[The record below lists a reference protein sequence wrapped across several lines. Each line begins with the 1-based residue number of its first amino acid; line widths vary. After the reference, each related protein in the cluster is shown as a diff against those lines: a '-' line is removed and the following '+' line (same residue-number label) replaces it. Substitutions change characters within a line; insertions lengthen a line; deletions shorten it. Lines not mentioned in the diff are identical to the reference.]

1 MGDQFFPSLSLSL
14 SLPSEKITKGK
25 KERGSQPSNGVISWP
40 KRGRDRNKVLR
51 MFAMVSVCVCVCVR
65 SYYTLLRDPTT
76 SFEYLIPAPS
86 VVIVY
91 LSSSC
96 CVCSVFR
103 GIKSAILLSYS
114 LSLAPPRLIIKVGR
128 ATLEKK
134 AELACFRGCPGREGL
149 FRGFTGN

>member
-1 MGDQFFPSLSLSL
+1 M
-14 SLPSEKITKGK
+14 
-25 KERGSQPSNGVISWP
+25 
-40 KRGRDRNKVLR
+40 
-51 MFAMVSVCVCVCVR
+51 CVCVCAR

-96 CVCSVFR
+96 CLCSVFR

-128 ATLEKK
+128 ATLEKRPSL
-134 AELACFRGCPGREGL
+134 LAFVAVRAA
-149 FRGFTGN
+149 RGFFVASQEIKAP